1 MTLSERLRQES
12 TVELRTF
19 ATLPAVGQIIS
30 GTVDRARYQRFL
42 NDLYHVVWHF
52 CPVMAAAASTC
63 GDAYEGL
70 RYFLYERIE
79 DEKGHEHWVLEDC
92 EAVGGAEFAHAVKN
106 GRPCPEVQ
114 GMISFNYWV
123 CERAHPS
130 GVLGMIYTL
139 ETIAAGLAGRASSGV
154 SKALGLSLDPP
165 VGVKFLATHGPMDSD
180 HLREL
185 DQILKEIDNE
195 TTATVVANAMKVNF
209 RLFGAVFA

>member
-1 MTLSERLRQES
+1 MTLGEKLRQQS
-12 TVELRTF
+12 AVELGTF

-42 NDLYHVVWHF
+42 SDLYHVVWHF
-52 CPVMAAAASTC
+52 CPVMAAAASNC

-70 RYFLYERIE
+70 RYFLYKRIE
-79 DEKGHEHWVLEDC
+79 DEKGHERWVFEDC
-92 EAVGGAEFAHAVKN
+92 EAVGGAEFARAVKN

-139 ETIAAGLAGRASSGV
+139 EAIASRLAGRASAGV
-154 SKALGLSLDPP
+154 AKALGLSLNPP
-165 VGVKFLATHGPMDSD
+165 QGVKFLATHGPMDSD
-180 HLREL
+180 HLQEL
-185 DQILKEIDNE
+185 DQVLNELDDE
-195 TTATVVANAMKVNF
+195 TTSKVVVNALKVNF
-209 RLFGAVFA
+209 RLFGAALT